1 MLIGANYEH
10 HEAFPAAAGV
20 RKVFCERLTSSDRV
34 FARPPSPRRPTRAS
48 WRSLRLGERPL
59 AWLFARH
66 VIPGSLIYDST
77 LCDCVDDNQHAEA
90 LDPAASEFQ
99 AHRGQCI
106 CSLNNNYVPRNEF
119 LLRFRIEDHIR
130 LLLTDTDVTGGLIG
144 VRF

>member
-1 MLIGANYEH
+1 MRITRDLLLNTAKDT
-10 HEAFPAAAGV
+10 V
-20 RKVFCERLTSSDRV
+20 KRLTFGGHDLV
-34 FARPPSPRRPTRAS
+34 CVYLT
-48 WRSLRLGERPL
+48 
-59 AWLFARH
+59 
-66 VIPGSLIYDST
+66 GSLIYDST

-130 LLLTDTDVTGGLIG
+130 LLLTDTDVTGGLMG